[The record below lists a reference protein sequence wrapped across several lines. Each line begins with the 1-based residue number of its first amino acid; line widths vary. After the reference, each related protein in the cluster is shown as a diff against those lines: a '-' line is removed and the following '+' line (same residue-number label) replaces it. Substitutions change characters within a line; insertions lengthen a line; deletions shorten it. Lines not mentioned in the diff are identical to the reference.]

1 MEIKVRNALQAISVV
16 FSYLREQDIPGS
28 PESGVNWQER
38 RLYSRDIEDY
48 IVTSKLFI
56 SDSWMVEVF
65 QGVAPLSKTVY
76 RITVFNTESH
86 WYWQG
91 SVQADGTLTGINP
104 PKQLSEKE
112 SREITAG
119 ISRKLEIPAPR
130 PGSYGH

>member
-1 MEIKVRNALQAISVV
+1 MEIKVKNALQALTVL
-16 FSYLREQDIPGS
+16 FSYLCEQDVPGV
-28 PESGVNWQER
+28 PEAGVNWQER

-56 SDSWMVEVF
+56 SNSWMVEVY